1 MAKSTYESKN
11 IMSAAILPSI
21 GVGGLVLS
29 AMAKAIQTLYG
40 IANDVNDYLDMHIK
54 DMKGS
59 DNPTISRTGRIL
71 EMAKLGFGIGYIT
84 PVVVIS
90 VGQLLLGNTLA
101 AITTVATA
109 ATLTNP
115 IAMTCAAIGAIYY
128 GWGAL
133 SDTERDELLEKLST
147 GLEVGIELIKSI
159 VRFVIDKTKELL
171 SSKNI
176 EEIKKYIGS
185 AAAVFGKSL
194 SDVTHKF
201 TDVVSGSFDV
211 FKKTTSSTM
220 ERAIDVATDAYE
232 GVGSGVG
239 VLKVKVGEAV
249 VNAKHIASDAL
260 QTASSTV
267 SEAAKTIQTKL
278 EKTSVD
284 LKKDDT

>member
-1 MAKSTYESKN
+1 
-11 IMSAAILPSI
+11 
-21 GVGGLVLS
+21 
-29 AMAKAIQTLYG
+29 
-40 IANDVNDYLDMHIK
+40 
-54 DMKGS
+54 
-59 DNPTISRTGRIL
+59 
-71 EMAKLGFGIGYIT
+71 MAKLGFGIGYIT

-90 VGQLLLGNTLA
+90 VGQLLLGNTLS
-101 AITTVATA
+101 AITTIATA

-133 SDTERDELLEKLST
+133 SDTEREEMLEKLSA

-211 FKKTTSSTM
+211 FKKTTSFAM
-220 ERAIDVATDAYE
+220 ERTIDAATDAYE

-239 VLKVKVGEAV
+239 VLKEK
-249 VNAKHIASDAL
+249 
-260 QTASSTV
+260 SSI
-267 SEAAKTIQTKL
+267 SFQHCCRSSQDYSNQA
-278 EKTSVD
+278 
-284 LKKDDT
+284 

>member
-1 MAKSTYESKN
+1 MTV
-11 IMSAAILPSI
+11 AILPAI
-21 GVGGLVLS
+21 GAGGMVLS
-29 AMAKAIQTLYG
+29 AMARAIKTLYG
-40 IANDVNDYLDMHIK
+40 IAEDINDFLDDHIK

-90 VGQLLLGNTLA
+90 VGQLLLGNTLSA
-101 AITTVATA
+101 VMTVATA

-115 IAMTCAAIGAIYY
+115 VAMTCAAIGAIYY

-133 SDTERDELLEKLST
+133 SDTEREEMLDKLSA
-147 GLEVGIELIKSI
+147 GLEVGMELIKSI
-159 VRFVIDKTKELL
+159 VRFVVDKTKELL
-171 SSKNI
+171 NSKNI

-211 FKKTTSSTM
+211 FKKRSSSVM
-220 ERAIDVATDAYE
+220 ERTFDAATDAYE
-232 GVGSGVG
+232 GVGNGVD
-239 VLKVKVGEAV
+239 VLKEKVGDAV
-249 VNAKHIASDAL
+249 VSAKHIAADAL
-260 QTASSTV
+260 HTASSTV
-267 SEAAKTIQTKL
+267 AEAAKNIQTKL
-278 EKTSVD
+278 EKTNPD
-284 LKKDDT
+284 TKNEDNPGKD

>member
-1 MAKSTYESKN
+1 MTV
-11 IMSAAILPSI
+11 AILPAL
-21 GVGGLVLS
+21 GAGGMVLS
-29 AMAKAIQTLYG
+29 AMASAVNALYG
-40 IANDVNDYLDMHIK
+40 MAVNINDYLDDHIK

-59 DNPTISRTGRIL
+59 DNPTISRSGRIL

-90 VGQLLLGNTLA
+90 VGQLLLGNTLS
-101 AITTVATA
+101 AITTIATA

-133 SDTERDELLEKLST
+133 SDTEREEILEKLSA

-159 VRFVIDKTKELL
+159 VRFVVEKIKELL

-201 TDVVSGSFDV
+201 TDVVSGSFDA
-211 FKKTTSSTM
+211 FKKTTSSAM
-220 ERAIDVATDAYE
+220 ERTFDVATDAYE
-232 GVGSGVG
+232 GVGSGVDM
-239 VLKVKVGEAV
+239 LKEKVGDAV
-249 VNAKHIASDAL
+249 IKTKMIASDAL

-267 SEAAKTIQTKL
+267 AEAAKGIQTKL
-278 EKTSVD
+278 EKTGQDS
-284 LKKDDT
+284 KKDRTPAKEN